1 MGKPHHTSP
10 PVTEHALSSLS
21 DAYGQ
26 AGLGPEDLDYY
37 STSDWFENLAANCLQ
52 PAERAVVFACGEVV
66 LPMRIGQ
73 AALGPLRGVAARG
86 LSNFYSCRFTP
97 PGLEPSAHASGRVAA
112 IGRHLRQQ
120 GIATLWFDAL
130 DERPKDLMVE
140 GLEQAGWLVE
150 PFAQFGNWHLDVREL
165 DFETYWRNRPGAL
178 RNTGQ
183 RRYRAL
189 IERGDGRAV
198 CFAAPDEAEAAIAAY
213 EGVYAR
219 SWQPAEPFPG
229 YMPGLIRRGLAAGE
243 VQVWSLFVGK
253 QPVAA
258 QVWVRRHS
266 QATIFKLAYDQ
277 DWGKQSVGTVLT
289 MAAMQP
295 ALGDASIEEIDLGWG
310 DDDYK
315 QQWLPDRRQ
324 RYGIAAYNPRS
335 LVGLAK
341 AARRMLP
348 RKLKALVS
356 GMGSR

>member
-1 MGKPHHTSP
+1 MSKPHHTFP
-10 PVTEHALSSLS
+10 PATEHALSSLS
-21 DAYGQ
+21 DVYGQ
-26 AGLGPEDLDYY
+26 AGLGPADLDYY

-52 PAERAVVFACGEVV
+52 PTERAAVFACGEMV
-66 LPMRIGQ
+66 LPMRIGPT
-73 AALGPLRGVAARG
+73 ALGPLRGVTARG

-97 PGLEPSAHASGRVAA
+97 AGLEQSTNAPAELAA
-112 IGRHLRQQ
+112 IGQHLSQQ

-130 DERPKDLMVE
+130 DEGPKDLMVQ

-150 PFAQFGNWHLDVREL
+150 PFAQFGNWYLDVSSL
-165 DFETYWRNRPGAL
+165 DFDTYWQDRPGAH

-198 CFAAPDEAEAAIAAY
+198 CFAAADEAEAAIAAY

-219 SWQPAEPFPG
+219 SWQPAEPFPD
-229 YMPGLIRRGLAAGE
+229 YMPGLVRKGLTAGE
-243 VQVWSLFVGK
+243 VQVWSLFVGDVA
-253 QPVAA
+253 VAA

-289 MAAMQP
+289 MAAMKS
-295 ALGDASIEEIDLGWG
+295 ALADPTVAEIDLGWG
-310 DDDYK
+310 DDAYK
-315 QQWLPDRRQ
+315 QQWLPNRRQ

-335 LVGLAK
+335 LLGLAK
-341 AARRMLP
+341 AGRSILP
-348 RKLKALVS
+348 RKLKAL
-356 GMGSR
+356 MGRKA